1 MSPSL
6 ITLRFYVYTRSS
18 LIEASPPEYKI
29 SLETVLVLIHL
40 SVPHPGA
47 THQQELSTLYHCL
60 GR

>member
-6 ITLRFYVYTRSS
+6 ITLGFYVYTRGS

-29 SLETVLVLIHL
+29 SLEPVLVLLIHL

-47 THQQELSTLYHCL
+47 THQQELCTLYHC
-60 GR
+60 